1 MIARA
6 LDFYCDIILI
16 ALMIRMILSLFN
28 PNGEGLILGFASFIS
43 QPILILGEKVLVLL
57 KIDNSGPFDFSVIVG
72 YALLMI
78 IRALL
83 IPFL

>member
-43 QPILILGEKVLVLL
+43 QPIIILGEKVLVLL